1 MAEEDSGKRINKIA
15 TKLIKDNLGIVSRGM
30 TVLISRKEKILFF
43 ESFGKIEELD
53 FEYARD
59 TVYDLASLTKPVV
72 TSALIF
78 KLVESGKLTL
88 EDTLDIFPLFQEYK
102 NLHKFTVRSLLSHSS
117 GLVPT
122 IPMYMKGNSRESY
135 LQQIDE
141 SAAGISPGKKED
153 YSDLNYILLGFL
165 IEDIT
170 GHKLN
175 DSWKEIVANPFG
187 LNNLGYNPTQEK
199 SKIAPTEFGTERGDV
214 WGEVHD
220 ENSYFLGGVAG
231 HAGLFGDMESLH
243 RFLSLYTKGR
253 IISPSS
259 VRKATSP
266 ANLNIG
272 GTFGYGWMINV
283 PRPAKPSPAFDFSRL
298 LGDIAPFGTYGHSGF
313 TGPSICIEPVSD
325 ILCIILANRV
335 YPTRENNSI
344 LRFRRLFHN
353 LVLSNLIS

>member
-1 MAEEDSGKRINKIA
+1 MSQEDPANEIGKIA
-15 TKLIKDNLGIVSRGM
+15 SKLIEEHLGTVSRGM
-30 TVLISRKEKILFF
+30 TVLISRKEEILFF
-43 ESFGKIEELD
+43 DSFGSIEELD
-53 FEYARD
+53 FSYSKD
-59 TVYDLASLTKPVV
+59 TIYDLASLTKPVA
-72 TSALIF
+72 TSAMIF
-78 KLVESGKLTL
+78 KLLDSGYLTL
-88 EDTLDIFPLFQEYK
+88 EDTLEAFPLFQDYK
-102 NLHKFTVRSLLSHSS
+102 NLHRFTVRSLISHSS

-122 IPMYMKGNSRESY
+122 IPMYRKGSGRDSY
-135 LQQIDE
+135 LQQIDD
-141 SAAGISPGKKED
+141 SASSVKPGKKED

-170 GHKLN
+170 GRRLN
-175 DSWKEIVANPFG
+175 ESW
-187 LNNLGYNPTQEK
+187 NNLIRKPYGLKNLDFKPELDK

-214 WGEVHD
+214 WGKVHD
-220 ENSYFLGGVAG
+220 ENSYFLDGVAG

-243 RFLSLYTKGR
+243 KFLSLYTGGS

-283 PRPAKPSPAFDFSRL
+283 PRPANPSPAFDFARL

-313 TGPSICIEPVSD
+313 TGPSICIEPVSG
-325 ILCIILANRV
+325 IMCLILANRV